1 MQVFRKVASA
11 VAGGIVA
18 SALIV
23 GVAAPAG
30 ASNIGQQGC
39 TPGYWKNHT
48 EAWAQDPTDHY
59 SPTQTLDELF
69 DFPDE
74 LASFRTVTLLA
85 ALDGGGGS
93 GATGGAAILMRA
105 AVAAFNNAAAED
117 IGYPYRR
124 FDEPGNMLAK
134 INAALASLDKQQMV
148 DYAAV
153 LDAANNLGCPR

>member
-1 MQVFRKVASA
+1 MAGA

-18 SALIV
+18 TLV
-23 GVAAPAG
+23 LGVAAVPSG
-30 ASNIGQQGC
+30 ASNIGEQGC

-48 EAWAQDPTDHY
+48 EAWAQDPTDFY
-59 SPTQTLDELF
+59 LPTQTLDELF
-69 DFPDE
+69 DFPDQ

-93 GATGGAAILMRA
+93 GASGGASILMRA
-105 AVAAFNNAAAED
+105 AVAAFNIAAAED

-124 FDEPGNMLAK
+124 VGLPGDMTNT
-134 INAALASLDKQQMV
+134 INAALASLDKTTMV
-148 DYAAV
+148 NYAAV